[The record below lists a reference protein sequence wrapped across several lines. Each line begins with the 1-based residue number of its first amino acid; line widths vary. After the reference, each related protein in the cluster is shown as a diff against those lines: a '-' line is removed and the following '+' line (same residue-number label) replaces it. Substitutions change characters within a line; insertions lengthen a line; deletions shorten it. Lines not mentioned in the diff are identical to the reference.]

1 MKNIK
6 LIFSLIAVTVIC
18 FSSCTDSIDDLVTE
32 NAAEGGLVD
41 VETPLL
47 SYVIGTPEGYKVKLK
62 VFQGAV
68 KTNGI
73 NVFKVY
79 KSASGDVSNETL
91 LKTVPITENE
101 TSYLEFEVSFSEL
114 IADLSVN
121 GQPISNNDED
131 YAIGDFWELIYES
144 KTSEANLHRNRSTT
158 KVAVSGKYAG
168 VYTTV
173 ESTYIHPTA
182 GPQGGWNG
190 ETVVIE
196 SVVNAFTY
204 HILRNGAFTLDDNPN
219 NSFYFVVND
228 DNTITI
234 PKEWNG
240 ELQTLWG
247 SDELA
252 TCAANASELPDVCNE
267 TNFVNPTDGEEQVTL
282 SHGYIRD
289 NGTRQFFYKLTKN
302 Q

>member
-6 LIFSLIAVTVIC
+6 LFFSIIIVAVFS

-32 NAAEGGLVD
+32 NAAVGGLVN

-68 KTNGI
+68 KTNEI

-79 KSASGDVSNETL
+79 QNAAGNRSNETL
-91 LKTVPITENE
+91 LKTVSITDNE
-101 TSYLEFEVSFSEL
+101 TSFIDFEVSFNEL
-114 IADLSVN
+114 IADLSLD
-121 GQPISNNDED
+121 GQAISDNDED

-144 KTSEANLHRNRSTT
+144 KTSESNLHRNRSTT

-168 VYTTV
+168 VYTV
-173 ESTYIHPTA
+173 GESSYIHPTA
-182 GPQGGWNG
+182 GDQGGWSG

-204 HILRNGAFTLDDNPN
+204 HILANGPFTTDDNPN
-219 NSFYFVVND
+219 NEFYFVVND

-234 PKEWNG
+234 PKEWDG

-252 TCAANASELPDVCNE
+252 TCAANPMELPDVCGD
-267 TNFVNPTDGEEQVTL
+267 TGFVNPTDGAEEVTL

-289 NGTRQFFYKLTKN
+289 TGTRQFFYNLIKN